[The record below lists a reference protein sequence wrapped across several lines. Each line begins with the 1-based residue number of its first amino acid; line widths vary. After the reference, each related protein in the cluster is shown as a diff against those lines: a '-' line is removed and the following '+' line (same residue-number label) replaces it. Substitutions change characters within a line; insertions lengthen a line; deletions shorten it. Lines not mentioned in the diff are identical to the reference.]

1 MIRDAIP
8 DDVPALVELGRRM
21 ATESPHYAHLP
32 YSPAKMDRLF
42 RSLIDSADGLL
53 VLAEVD
59 GAVVGVMAAMVAEH
73 WMSEARIATDFGVYV
88 VAKHRGYGAL
98 AARMIKRFRAW
109 AHERGSVQTT
119 LGISTEVCVE
129 QTARFYTLLGLRQF
143 GLLFEVPRNV

>member
-8 DDVPALVELGRRM
+8 DDVPALVELGRHM

-32 YSPAKMDRLF
+32 YSPVKMDRLF
-42 RSLIDSADGLL
+42 RSLIDSDDGFLM
-53 VLAEVD
+53 LAEVD
-59 GAVVGVMAAMVAEH
+59 GAVVGVMAAMISEH

-88 VAKHRGYGAL
+88 NAEHRGGGS
-98 AARMIKRFRAW
+98 AAQMIKWFRAW
-109 AHERGSVQTT
+109 AAGRGSVQTT

-143 GLLFEVPRNV
+143 GLLFEVPRDV

>member
-32 YSPAKMDRLF
+32 YSAAKMDRLF
-42 RSLIDSADGLL
+42 RSLIDSADGFLM
-53 VLAEVD
+53 LAEVD
-59 GAVVGVMAAMVAEH
+59 GAVVGVMAAIVSEH

-88 VAKHRGYGAL
+88 NAEYRGGTA

-119 LGISTEVCVE
+119 LGISTEICVE

-143 GLLFEVPRNV
+143 GLLFEVPRDV